1 VSERRG
7 KACQRGEEGGEEKP
21 RKGNLGRRERV
32 QMQWNTAE
40 GRGGGGRTSA
50 DPEGD

>member
-1 VSERRG
+1 MSERRG

-40 GRGGGGRTSA
+40 GRGGGTSA